1 MRSTVLILA
10 LIGCGNP
17 ELESEN
23 TDLKA
28 KVEDLEKSEAK
39 LKKKVES
46 LKTKLATTERALTA

>member
-23 TDLKA
+23 SELKA
-28 KVEDLEKSEAK
+28 EVVKLEKSEAD
-39 LKKKVES
+39 LK
-46 LKTKLATTERALTA
+46 